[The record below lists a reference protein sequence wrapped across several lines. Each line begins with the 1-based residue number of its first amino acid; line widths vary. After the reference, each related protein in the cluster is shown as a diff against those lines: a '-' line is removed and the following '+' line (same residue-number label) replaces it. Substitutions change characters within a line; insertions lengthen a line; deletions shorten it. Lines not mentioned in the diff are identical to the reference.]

1 MAVKT
6 GNNTF
11 VLNRPVF
18 VRNTACIVGQKEKQG
33 PLGRYFERSEK
44 DDFDM
49 DTWEQAEARFVGETY
64 SSLLAGSPGVEEN
77 MIDCVLGGDLLNQ
90 CTASA
95 CGLKKSGRPYLG
107 LFGACSTMAESLLIG
122 SLLIDGGGAE
132 NVVCITSSNF
142 CSAEK
147 QFRFPLELG
156 SQRAPNSQ
164 WTVTGSG
171 AALLS
176 SQGDGPQ
183 ITAVTP
189 GIICDYNVTDTNNMG
204 ASMAPA
210 AASTILMHLGDLNRD
225 FSYYDLVV
233 TGDLGRVGHALCGDI
248 LKLHG
253 VGAEEAR
260 HQDCGMMIFD
270 PSQGTCAGGSGCG
283 CSATV
288 FAAYLYKQLKEKAV
302 NRLLFV
308 ATGALMSP
316 VSVKQ
321 GEPILGI
328 AHAIAIENIGK
339 GAPA

>member
-33 PLGRYFERSEK
+33 PLGSYFERFEE
-44 DDFDM
+44 DDFNM
-49 DTWEQAEARFVGETY
+49 DTWELAEARFVEETY
-64 SSLLAGSPGVEEN
+64 NSLLKTSAGIEEN
-77 MIDCVLGGDLLNQ
+77 MIDCILGGDLLNQ
-90 CTASA
+90 CIASA
-95 CGLKKSGRPYLG
+95 CGVKKSSRPYLG
-107 LFGACSTMAESLLIG
+107 LFGACSTMAESMLVG
-122 SLLIDGGGAE
+122 SLLVDGGGAN

-176 SQGDGPQ
+176 SQGDGPK

-189 GIICDYNVTDTNNMG
+189 GVICDYNVTDTNNMG

-233 TGDLGRVGHALCGDI
+233 TGDLGKVGHALCKDI

-253 VGAEEAR
+253 VTTEDKKYK
-260 HQDCGMMIFD
+260 DCGMLIFD
-270 PSQGTCAGGSGCG
+270 PSQDTCAGGSGCG

-288 FAAYLYKQLKEKAV
+288 FAAYLYKLLKEKTI
-302 NRLLFV
+302 NKLLFI

-321 GEPILGI
+321 GEPILGV
-328 AHAIAIENIGK
+328 AHAIAIENV
-339 GAPA
+339 